1 MLQPPPIKME
11 STHNTIA
18 IVLSTYNGAKYI
30 AEQLDAVLSQTHTDW
45 RCYMRDDGS
54 KDNTADILK
63 EYAKKDSR
71 FIYLDDQKS
80 NMGYNATYYYLF
92 GLVNE
97 NYIAACDQ
105 DDVWHSNKLAVNLQQ
120 MQAIETSQKIPALVH
135 SDSFFV
141 DSDLKVIREYFIGKR
156 GLKPGLRGTLFA
168 NSAQGGSML
177 LNKSLRNVALTVP
190 PVLPCDYH
198 LALIADMIGARKFIP
213 ERLLKYRQ
221 HSASIIAKGNALDKE
236 KKGSKISKK
245 NDIGGLQICFL
256 LYNRIKQDF
265 NNIKPPVHI
274 QAELDEYCY
283 LFEGKNRLK
292 KLWIVLKNRYS
303 FHSRKD
309 ELMLIYLLLK
319 HQNLLAFT
327 KA

>member
-1 MLQPPPIKME
+1 MLHTTPTTPDRT
-11 STHNTIA
+11 SNTIA

-30 AEQLDAVLSQTHTDW
+30 AEQLDAVLSQTYTDW

-63 EYAKKDSR
+63 EYAKKDNR

-105 DDVWHSNKLAVNLQQ
+105 DDVWLPNKLAVNLQQ
-120 MQAIETSQKIPALVH
+120 IQAIETSQKIPALVH

-141 DSDLKVIREYFIGKR
+141 DSNLNIIREYFIGKR
-156 GLKPGLRGTLFA
+156 GLKPGLSGILFA
-168 NSAQGGSML
+168 NCAQGGSLL
-177 LNKSLRNVALTVP
+177 LNKSLRDIALTVP

-198 LALIADMIGARKFIP
+198 LALIADMVGARAFIP

-221 HSASIIAKGNALDKE
+221 HSASIIAT
-236 KKGSKISKK
+236 GSASSKA
-245 NDIGGLQICFL
+245 NRQQQPTVNNTIGSLQVSFS
-256 LYNRIKQDF
+256 LYHRIKQDF
-265 NNIKPPVHI
+265 RNLRPAAHI

-283 LFEGKNRLK
+283 LFEGSNRLK
-292 KLWIVLKNRYS
+292 KLWIVLKNRYA
-303 FHSRKD
+303 FYRRKD
-309 ELMLIYLLLK
+309 ELTFIYLLLFN
-319 HQNLLAFT
+319 HNLLAYT
-327 KA
+327 KG

>member
-1 MLQPPPIKME
+1 MLEIPPNFLKSNP
-11 STHNTIA
+11 NTVA

-54 KDNTADILK
+54 KDNTTNILK
-63 EYAKKDSR
+63 EYAKKDIR
-71 FIYLDDQKS
+71 FIYLDDKKS

-105 DDVWHSNKLAVNLQQ
+105 DDVWLSNKLAVNLQQ
-120 MQAIETSQKIPALVH
+120 MQAIETSQKIPSLVH

-141 DSDLKVIREYFIGKR
+141 GSDLNIIREYFIGKR
-156 GLKPGLRGTLFA
+156 GLKKGLRGILFA
-168 NSAQGGSML
+168 NCAQGGSL
-177 LNKSLRNVALTVP
+177 FLNKSLRDVALTVP

-198 LALIADMIGARKFIP
+198 LALIADMIGARQFIP

-221 HSASIIAKGNALDKE
+221 HSASIIAT
-236 KKGSKISKK
+236 GSASSETKQSQGSDKK
-245 NDIGGLQICFL
+245 NDIGSLKVSL
-256 LYNRIKQDF
+256 SLYNRIKQDF
-265 NNIKPPVHI
+265 NNIEPPDHI

-283 LFEGKNRLK
+283 LFEGNNRIK
-292 KLWIVLKNRYS
+292 KIWIVLKNRYA
-303 FHSRKD
+303 FYRRKD
-309 ELMLIYLLLK
+309 ELMLICLLLK
-319 HQNLLAFT
+319 HKNLLTYT
-327 KA
+327 KV